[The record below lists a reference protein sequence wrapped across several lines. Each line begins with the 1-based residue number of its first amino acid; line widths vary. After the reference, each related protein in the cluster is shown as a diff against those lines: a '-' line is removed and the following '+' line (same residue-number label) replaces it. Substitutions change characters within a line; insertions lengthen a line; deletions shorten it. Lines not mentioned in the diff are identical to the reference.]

1 MTKSSREDLE
11 AFLRRQDAADLIDL
25 LLELAHEHDAVL
37 ARLAR
42 MQLADRPDKL
52 AADFK
57 KTLASLRR
65 STRLYDYREAPAFV
79 DALRTW
85 LDQVANELLPIDPS
99 AALSLFETF
108 IEADEKWFER
118 ADDSDTLIG
127 ELVQTACRYWLQA
140 AAQCNA
146 PPGGWS
152 DRLLALYAADPYGVR
167 SDLLRCA
174 GLLLDQRAQRELV
187 ARFEAQPTKA
197 LDPVPAGRRL
207 PIGVLHAS
215 GALSLLAESLD
226 DPDIEVRATLLHS
239 PRPNALQR
247 ERFARAYLE
256 ADRPEDALSW
266 LQEHWDRRE
275 LTRQNLLAESLE
287 RLGRFT
293 ESLPIRQQVFDS
305 TLSEID
311 LADWLRHLPQ
321 AEQPKALAHARE
333 IALGHDE
340 LIDAATLLLELGDAA
355 AAEERLLNEAGR
367 IDGRSYTRLVP
378 LSDALRARNCLRG
391 EAAVRRALLNAI
403 LDRGYARAYGHAARY
418 WKRLGEIDAS
428 GLELTPLMAHKEFA
442 AGIRSRHRRKTSF
455 WAYVNGTRHDRHDD
469 DDDENDDSDSDSDS
483 DSDDDAERND
493 AGETVG

>member
-1 MTKSSREDLE
+1 MAKSSREDLE
-11 AFLRRQDAADLIDL
+11 AFLRRQNAADLVDL
-25 LLELAHEHDAVL
+25 LLELAQEHDAVL

-57 KTLASLRR
+57 KTLKSLLR
-65 STRLYDYREAPAFV
+65 STRFYDYREAPGFV
-79 DALRTW
+79 HALGAW

-99 AALSLFETF
+99 SALSLFETF

-118 ADDSDTLIG
+118 ADDSDALIG

-146 PPGGWS
+146 PSGGWS

-167 SDLLRCA
+167 SDLLRSA

-187 ARFEAQPTKA
+187 ARFEAQLTKA

-207 PIGVLHAS
+207 PMGVFHAS

-226 DPDIEVRATLLHS
+226 DPDIEVRATLRHS
-239 PRPNALQR
+239 PQPNALQR
-247 ERFARAYLE
+247 ERFARAYLD
-256 ADRPEDALSW
+256 ADRPEDALAW
-266 LQEHWDRRE
+266 LQEHWDRHE
-275 LTRQNLLAESLE
+275 FTRQNLLADALE

-293 ESLPIRQQVFDS
+293 ESLPIRQQVFES

-311 LADWLRHLPQ
+311 LTDWLRHLPK
-321 AEQPKALAHARE
+321 AEQPQAIAHARE
-333 IALGHDE
+333 IALRHDE

-367 IDGRSYTRLVP
+367 IDGGSYTRLVP
-378 LSDALRARNCLRG
+378 LSDALRTRGCLRG
-391 EAAVRRALLNAI
+391 EAAAQRALLNAI

-428 GLELTPLMAHKEFA
+428 GLELTPLVSHEEFA
-442 AGIRSRHRRKTSF
+442 TGIRSRHRRKTSF
-455 WAYVNGTRHDRHDD
+455 WAHVNGTRRDRHDD
-469 DDDENDDSDSDSDS
+469 DEDDSDSDS
-483 DSDDDAERND
+483 DSDDDGERND